1 MSLLVYILQ
10 MNELILLQIGVH
22 GRQGNGMKRSPLGL
36 TRSNV
41 HGRQGNGMKRSPLG
55 LTRSNVHG
63 RQGNSMKRSPLGLTR
78 SNVHGH
84 MTPKLDLETWQRRH
98 SRLFWSNSFSSCKLF
113 SIYTI
118 LSLFQQC

>member
-41 HGRQGNGMKRSPLG
+41 HGRQGGS
-55 LTRSNVHG
+55 
-63 RQGNSMKRSPLGLTR
+63 SMKRSPLGLTR

-98 SRLFWSNSFSSCKLF
+98 FRLFWSNSFSSCKLF
-113 SIYTI
+113 CIYTI